1 MPAVVDSNRF
11 IELINKSK
19 LVDSSAVEQAVEELR
34 AAHDGQLPEDLD
46 ALQRHFVE
54 KRLLTTWHCEKL
66 RNGKYKGFY
75 LSKYRLLKHLGT
87 GGMSSVYLA
96 EHILMNRKV
105 AIKVL
110 PRRRV
115 NDASYLARFHLEAQ
129 AAAHLD
135 HPNIVRA
142 FDVDNEDNTHYIVM
156 EYVPGADLQHIVRE
170 SGPVPFE
177 AAADYIAQAADG
189 LQHAHDKGVVHR
201 DVKPANLL
209 LDDRGIVKILDMG
222 LARIKQDDDASLTI
236 AHEENVLGT
245 ADYLAP
251 EQAVNSHKVDHR
263 ADIYSLGCSLYYL
276 LTGHP
281 PFPEGSL
288 AQRIAKHQS
297 VMPDPIKKSRPNCP
311 PSLQRICEKM
321 IAKQPE
327 DRFTNASEV
336 AAELRTWMES
346 RGKEP
351 THVDEKPGSAI
362 LSTAAQEAAHRSR
375 GAHQS
380 SHQKGGATSSS
391 YDVEDLLPPDMR
403 ESPSSSNFDPAIGDT
418 VADRSNDTSQRPQ
431 PSRRPGHGA
440 ESLPVAKALED
451 EDDDV
456 GISSSEPLS
465 SSGSSLF
472 DSQEFEDDPFSM
484 DVPTSDV
491 GGSLLISSA
500 ELKQQAEERQAA
512 EAKKR
517 KAAAKANKSG
527 AGESIDLNAAVQG
540 IPVVIW
546 VVVAVLFMLIG
557 ILIAISY
564 QTAEENS
571 TPIEPKK
578 GNLESRLWETPH
590 KHPRVFV

>member
-1 MPAVVDSNRF
+1 MPTVVDSNRF
-11 IELINKSK
+11 IELISKSK
-19 LVDSSAVEQAVEELR
+19 LVESSALEQVVEELR
-34 AAHDGQLPEDLD
+34 ASNDGKLPEDLD
-46 ALQRHFVE
+46 ALQKHFVE
-54 KRLLTTWHCEKL
+54 KHLLTTWHCEKL
-66 RNGKYKGFY
+66 RNGKYKGFF

-156 EYVPGADLQHIVRE
+156 EYVPGADLQQIVRE

-209 LDDRGIVKILDMG
+209 LDDRGVVKILDMG
-222 LARIKQDDDASLTI
+222 LARIKQDDSASLTI

-327 DRFTNASEV
+327 DRYTNASEV
-336 AAELRTWMES
+336 AFELRAWMES

-362 LSTAAQEAAHRSR
+362 LTTAAQEAANRSR
-375 GAHQS
+375 AAHQS
-380 SHQKGGATSSS
+380 SHQRGGGSGGGSS
-391 YDVEDLLPPDMR
+391 YEVDDLLPPDMR

-418 VADRSNDTSQRPQ
+418 VADRSNDTSQRPNPARR
-431 PSRRPGHGA
+431 PSRGS
-440 ESLPVAKALED
+440 ESLPVAKALDD
-451 EDDDV
+451 EDDASIPLSD
-456 GISSSEPLS
+456 PLS

-472 DSQEFEDDPFSM
+472 DSQEFEDDPFAM

-517 KAAAKANKSG
+517 RVASQPG
-527 AGESIDLNAAVQG
+527 LGDSIDLNSAVQG
-540 IPVVIW
+540 VPVIIW
-546 VVVAVLFMLIG
+546 IVVAVLFMLIG

-571 TPIEPKK
+571 EPIDPQK
-578 GNLESRLWETPH
+578 GNLESRWEHST
-590 KHPRVFV
+590 KRPRVFA

>member
-1 MPAVVDSNRF
+1 MPAVVDSHRF
-11 IELINKSK
+11 IELIGKSK
-19 LVDSSAVEQAVEELR
+19 LVDPAAIERAVEDLCASHE
-34 AAHDGQLPEDLD
+34 GQLPEDLD
-46 ALQRHFVE
+46 TLQNYFVE
-54 KRLLTTWHCEKL
+54 KRLLTSWHCEKL

-96 EHILMNRKV
+96 EHTLMNRKV

-156 EYVPGADLQHIVRE
+156 EYVPGADLQQIVRE

-209 LDDRGIVKILDMG
+209 RDDRGIVKILDMG
-222 LARIKQDDDASLTI
+222 LARISQDENTSLTI

-245 ADYLAP
+245 ADYLSP
-251 EQAVNSHKVDHR
+251 EQAVNSHQVDHR

-276 LTGHP
+276 LAGHP

-297 VMPDPIKKSRPNCP
+297 VMPEPITKSRPNCP

-321 IAKQPE
+321 IAKRPE
-327 DRFTNASEV
+327 DRFDSAADV
-336 AAELRTWMES
+336 AHELRMWMES

-351 THVDEKPGSAI
+351 TQLDEQPGSAI
-362 LSTAAQEAAHRSR
+362 LSTSAQEVANRSR
-375 GAHQS
+375 AARHS
-380 SHQKGGATSSS
+380 SLPRGGGGSS
-391 YDVEDLLPPDMR
+391 YEVDDLLPPDMR
-403 ESPSSSNFDPAIGDT
+403 ESPSSSNFDPAVGDT
-418 VADRSNDTSQRPQ
+418 IADRSNDTSQRPTPPKR
-431 PSRRPGHGA
+431 PSHSGA
-440 ESLPVAKALED
+440 SLPVAKALDD
-451 EDDDV
+451 EENVHPAASD
-456 GISSSEPLS
+456 PLS

-472 DSQEFEDDPFSM
+472 DSQEFENDPFSM
-484 DVPTSDV
+484 SVPASDV

-500 ELKQQAEERQAA
+500 ELKQQAEGRQAA

-517 KAAAKANKSG
+517 RAESQSG
-527 AGESIDLNAAVQG
+527 LGDSINNLNASVQG
-540 IPVVIW
+540 IPIVIW

-564 QTAEENS
+564 QAAEENS
-571 TPIEPKK
+571 EPIDPKK
-578 GNLESRLWETPH
+578 GNLESRLWNQPG
-590 KHPRVFV
+590 KRARVLA

>member
-1 MPAVVDSNRF
+1 MPAVVDSQRF
-11 IELINKSK
+11 IELIDKSK
-19 LVDSSAVEQAVEELR
+19 LVDPAALEQAVEALR
-34 AAHDGQLPEDLD
+34 ASNEGELPNDLD
-46 ALQRHFVE
+46 ALQKYFVE
-54 KRLLTTWHCEKL
+54 KQLLTSWHCEKL

-96 EHILMNRKV
+96 EHTLMNRKV

-156 EYVPGADLQHIVRE
+156 EYVPGADLQQIVRE

-189 LQHAHDKGVVHR
+189 LQHAHEKGVVHR

-209 LDDRGIVKILDMG
+209 RDDRGIVKILDMG
-222 LARIKQDDDASLTI
+222 LARISQDENASLTI

-245 ADYLAP
+245 ADYLSP

-297 VMPDPIKKSRPNCP
+297 VMPDPIAKSRPNCP

-321 IAKQPE
+321 IAKRPE
-327 DRFTNASEV
+327 DRFDSAADV
-336 AAELRTWMES
+336 AHELRMWMES

-351 THVDEKPGSAI
+351 TQLDEQPGSAI
-362 LSTAAQEAAHRSR
+362 LSTSALEVANRSRAAHHSNLPR
-375 GAHQS
+375 G
-380 SHQKGGATSSS
+380 GGGGGSS
-391 YDVEDLLPPDMR
+391 YEVDDLLPPDMR
-403 ESPSSSNFDPAIGDT
+403 DSPSSSNFDPAVGDT
-418 VADRSNDTSQRPQ
+418 IADRSNDTSQRPIAPKR
-431 PSRRPGHGA
+431 PSRSG
-440 ESLPVAKALED
+440 ESLPVAKAL
-451 EDDDV
+451 DDDEHV
-456 GISSSEPLS
+456 GPASIDSLS

-472 DSQEFEDDPFSM
+472 DSQEFDADPFSM
-484 DVPTSDV
+484 DVPASDV

-500 ELKQQAEERQAA
+500 ELKQQAEDRHAAA

-517 KAAAKANKSG
+517 RTESQSG
-527 AGESIDLNAAVQG
+527 LGDSINTLNASIQG
-540 IPVVIW
+540 IPIVIW

-564 QTAEENS
+564 QTAEETS
-571 TPIEPKK
+571 EPIDPKK
-578 GNLESRLWETPH
+578 GNLEARRWIQQGKS
-590 KHPRVFV
+590 PRVLA

>member
-1 MPAVVDSNRF
+1 MPAVEDSNRF
-11 IELINKSK
+11 IELIAKSK
-19 LVDSSAVEQAVEELR
+19 LVDPSALEQAVQELR
-34 AAHDGQLPEDLD
+34 AAHDGQLPDDLES
-46 ALQRHFVE
+46 LQKFFVE
-54 KRLLTTWHCEKL
+54 KHLLTTWHCEKL
-66 RNGKYKGFY
+66 RNGKYKGFF

-96 EHILMNRKV
+96 EHTLMNRKV

-156 EYVPGADLQHIVRE
+156 EYVPGADLQQVVRE

-209 LDDRGIVKILDMG
+209 LDDKGVVKILDMG
-222 LARIKQDDDASLTI
+222 LARIKQDDNTSLTI

-276 LTGHP
+276 LAGHP

-297 VMPDPIKKSRPNCP
+297 VMPDPVKKSRPNCP

-336 AAELRTWMES
+336 AAELRAWMES

-351 THVDEKPGSAI
+351 THADEKLGSAI
-362 LSTAAQEAAHRSR
+362 LSTAAQEAANRSR
-375 GAHQS
+375 AAHQS
-380 SHQKGGATSSS
+380 NHQQGGGTGSS
-391 YDVEDLLPPDMR
+391 YEVDDLLPPDMR
-403 ESPSSSNFDPAIGDT
+403 DSPSSSNFDPAVGDT
-418 VADRSNDTSQRPQ
+418 VADRSNDTSQRPN
-431 PSRRPGHGA
+431 PTRRPTRTG
-440 ESLPVAKALED
+440 ESLPVAKALDD
-451 EDDDV
+451 EDPAN
-456 GISSSEPLS
+456 IPASEPLS
-465 SSGSSLF
+465 ASGSSLF
-472 DSQEFEDDPFSM
+472 DSQEFEDDPFAM

-500 ELKQQAEERQAA
+500 ELKQKAEDRQAA

-517 KAAAKANKSG
+517 KAASQSG
-527 AGESIDLNAAVQG
+527 VGDSVDLNSAVQG

-546 VVVAVLFMLIG
+546 IVVAVLFMLIG

-571 TPIEPKK
+571 EPVDPKK
-578 GNLESRLWETPH
+578 GNLESGLLDDSPQS
-590 KHPRVFV
+590 PRVLA

>member
-11 IELINKSK
+11 IELIRKSK
-19 LVDSSAVEQAVEELR
+19 LVDPSALEQAVEDLHASNE
-34 AAHDGQLPEDLD
+34 GGLPDDLD
-46 ALQRHFVE
+46 AMQKFFVD
-54 KRLLTTWHCEKL
+54 RQLLTNWHCEKL

-96 EHILMNRKV
+96 EHTLMNRKV

-156 EYVPGADLQHIVRE
+156 EYVPGADLQQIVRE
-170 SGPVPFE
+170 RGPVPFE

-209 LDDRGIVKILDMG
+209 LDDRGVVKILDMG
-222 LARIKQDDDASLTI
+222 LARIKQDEDASLTI

-327 DRFTNASEV
+327 DRFNDASEV
-336 AAELRTWMES
+336 AFELRAWMAS

-351 THVDEKPGSAI
+351 THADEKLGSAI
-362 LSTAAQEAAHRSR
+362 LSTAAQEAANRSR
-375 GAHQS
+375 AAHQS
-380 SHQKGGATSSS
+380 GRQQQHGGTGSS
-391 YDVEDLLPPDMR
+391 YEVDDLLPPDMR
-403 ESPSSSNFDPAIGDT
+403 ESPSSSKFDPAIGDT
-418 VADRSNDTSQRPQ
+418 VADRSNDTSQRPNPPRR
-431 PSRRPGHGA
+431 PSRGGK
-440 ESLPVAKALED
+440 SLPVAKAL
-451 EDDDV
+451 DDDQDDYMA
-456 GISSSEPLS
+456 SSDPLS

-472 DSQEFEDDPFSM
+472 DSQEFEEDPFSM
-484 DVPTSDV
+484 DVPVSDV
-491 GGSLLISSA
+491 GGSLLVSSA
-500 ELKQQAEERQAA
+500 ELKQKAEDRQAA

-517 KAAAKANKSG
+517 RAASQSG
-527 AGESIDLNAAVQG
+527 LGDSIDLNSSVQG

-557 ILIAISY
+557 VLIAISY

-571 TPIEPKK
+571 EPLDPKK
-578 GNLESRLWETPH
+578 GNLESSLWEDT
-590 KHPRVFV
+590 KKRPRILA

>member
-11 IELINKSK
+11 IELIRKSK
-19 LVDSSAVEQAVEELR
+19 LVDPSALEQAVEDLHASNE
-34 AAHDGQLPEDLD
+34 GGLPDDLD
-46 ALQRHFVE
+46 AMQKFFVD
-54 KRLLTTWHCEKL
+54 RQLLTNWHCEKL

-96 EHILMNRKV
+96 EHTLMNRKV

-156 EYVPGADLQHIVRE
+156 EYVPGADLQQIVRE
-170 SGPVPFE
+170 RGPVPFE

-209 LDDRGIVKILDMG
+209 LDDRGVVKILDMG
-222 LARIKQDDDASLTI
+222 LARIKQDEDASLTI

-327 DRFTNASEV
+327 DRFNDASEV
-336 AAELRTWMES
+336 AFELRAWMES

-351 THVDEKPGSAI
+351 THADEKLGSAI
-362 LSTAAQEAAHRSR
+362 LSTAAQEAANRSR
-375 GAHQS
+375 AAHQS
-380 SHQKGGATSSS
+380 GHHQQHGGTGSS
-391 YDVEDLLPPDMR
+391 YEVDDLLPPDMR
-403 ESPSSSNFDPAIGDT
+403 DSPSSSKFDPAIGDT
-418 VADRSNDTSQRPQ
+418 VADRSNDTSQRPNPPRR
-431 PSRRPGHGA
+431 PSRGGK
-440 ESLPVAKALED
+440 SLPVAKAL
-451 EDDDV
+451 DDDQDDYMA
-456 GISSSEPLS
+456 SSDPLS

-472 DSQEFEDDPFSM
+472 DSQEFEEDPFSM
-484 DVPTSDV
+484 DVPVSDV
-491 GGSLLISSA
+491 GGSLLVSSA
-500 ELKQQAEERQAA
+500 ELKQKAEDRQAA

-517 KAAAKANKSG
+517 RAASQSG
-527 AGESIDLNAAVQG
+527 LGDSIDLNSSVQG

-557 ILIAISY
+557 VLIAISY

-571 TPIEPKK
+571 EPIDAKK
-578 GNLESRLWETPH
+578 GNLESSLWDDT
-590 KHPRVFV
+590 KKRPRILA

>member
-1 MPAVVDSNRF
+1 MPAVVDSSRF
-11 IELINKSK
+11 IELISKSK
-19 LVDSSAVEQAVEELR
+19 LVNPSALERAVEELR
-34 AAHDGQLPEDLD
+34 ASHEGQLPVDLD
-46 ALQRHFVE
+46 TLQKYFVE
-54 KRLLTTWHCEKL
+54 KGLLTTWHCEKL
-66 RNGKYKGFY
+66 RNGKYKGFF

-156 EYVPGADLQHIVRE
+156 EYVPGADLQQIVRE

-201 DVKPANLL
+201 DIKPANLL
-209 LDDRGIVKILDMG
+209 RDDRGVVKILDMG
-222 LARIKQDDDASLTI
+222 LARITQDDNTSLTI

-297 VMPDPIKKSRPNCP
+297 VMPEPVKKSRPNCP
-311 PSLQRICEKM
+311 PSLQHICEKM
-321 IAKQPE
+321 LAKLPD
-327 DRFTNASEV
+327 DRFNDAAEV
-336 AAELRTWMES
+336 ANELRMWMES

-351 THVDEKPGSAI
+351 THVDEKLGSAI
-362 LSTAAQEAAHRSR
+362 LSTAAQEAANRSR
-375 GAHQS
+375 GARPS
-380 SHQKGGATSSS
+380 SHLQGGTGSS
-391 YDVEDLLPPDMR
+391 YEVDDLLPPDMR
-403 ESPSSSNFDPAIGDT
+403 DSPSSSNFDPANGDT
-418 VADRSNDTSQRPQ
+418 IADRSNDTSQRPN
-431 PSRRPGHGA
+431 PARRPTHSGG
-440 ESLPVAKALED
+440 SLPVAKALDDEED
-451 EDDDV
+451 VDIPA
-456 GISSSEPLS
+456 GEPLS

-484 DVPTSDV
+484 DVPASDV

-500 ELKQQAEERQAA
+500 ELKQKADERQAA

-517 KAAAKANKSG
+517 RAASQSSLGDSVDFNT
-527 AGESIDLNAAVQG
+527 AVQG

-546 VVVAVLFMLIG
+546 IVVAVLFMLIG

-564 QTAEENS
+564 QTAEEHS
-571 TPIEPKK
+571 EPIDPKK
-578 GNLESRLWETPH
+578 GNLESSFWEEPDKRH
-590 KHPRVFV
+590 RMLA

>member
-1 MPAVVDSNRF
+1 MPAVVDSDRF
-11 IELINKSK
+11 IELIGKSK
-19 LVDSSAVEQAVEELR
+19 LVDTSALEKAVEELR
-34 AAHDGQLPEDLD
+34 ASHDGELPEDLD
-46 ALQRHFVE
+46 GLQKFFVE
-54 KRLLTTWHCEKL
+54 KRLLTNWHCEKL

-96 EHILMNRKV
+96 EHTLMNRKV

-156 EYVPGADLQHIVRE
+156 EYVPGLDLQQVVRE
-170 SGPVPFE
+170 SGPVPFD

-209 LDDRGIVKILDMG
+209 RDDRGIVKILDMG
-222 LARIKQDDDASLTI
+222 LARITKDENASLTI

-276 LTGHP
+276 LAGHP

-297 VMPDPIKKSRPNCP
+297 VMPDPISKSRPNCP

-321 IAKQPE
+321 IAKDPD
-327 DRFTNASEV
+327 DRFDNAADV
-336 AAELRTWMES
+336 ALALRTWMES
-346 RGKEP
+346 HGKEP
-351 THVDEKPGSAI
+351 TYLEEKPGSAI
-362 LSTAAQEAAHRSR
+362 LSTSAQEAAQRSR
-375 GAHQS
+375 AAHQS
-380 SHQKGGATSSS
+380 GQRGGSAGGAGSS
-391 YDVEDLLPPDMR
+391 YEVDDLLPPDMR
-403 ESPSSSNFDPAIGDT
+403 DSPSSSKFDPAIGDT
-418 VADRSNDTSQRPQ
+418 VANRSNDTSQRPSSARR
-431 PSRRPGHGA
+431 PSRSG
-440 ESLPVAKALED
+440 ESLPVAKALDD
-451 EDDDV
+451 EPE
-456 GISSSEPLS
+456 INTTSSDPLA

-472 DSQEFEDDPFSM
+472 DSQEFEDDPFKM
-484 DVPTSDV
+484 DVPASDV

-512 EAKKR
+512 DAKKR
-517 KAAAKANKSG
+517 RTASQSG
-527 AGESIDLNAAVQG
+527 VGDSVNLNSAVQG
-540 IPVVIW
+540 IPIIIW
-546 VVVAVLFMLIG
+546 IVVAVLFMLIG
-557 ILIAISY
+557 VLIAISY

-571 TPIEPKK
+571 EPIDPKK
-578 GNLESRLWETPH
+578 GNLESSLWEERQ
-590 KHPRVFV
+590 KRPRIFA

>member
-11 IELINKSK
+11 IELIGKSK
-19 LVDSSAVEQAVEELR
+19 LVDPAALEQATDDLR
-34 AAHDGQLPEDLD
+34 AAHDGQLPENLD
-46 ALQRHFVE
+46 QLQEFFVE
-54 KRLLTTWHCEKL
+54 RRLLTKWHCEKL

-156 EYVPGADLQHIVRE
+156 EYVPGADLQQIVRQ

-177 AAADYIAQAADG
+177 AAADYVAQAADG

-222 LARIKQDDDASLTI
+222 LARIAQDEDASLTI

-245 ADYLAP
+245 ADYLSP

-263 ADIYSLGCSLYYL
+263 TDIYSLGCSLYYL

-321 IAKQPE
+321 IAKQPG
-327 DRFTNASEV
+327 DRYDTASEV
-336 AAELRTWMES
+336 AAELRAWMES

-351 THVDEKPGSAI
+351 THADEKPGSAI
-362 LSTAAQEAAHRSR
+362 LSTAAQEAANRSR
-375 GAHQS
+375 AAHQS
-380 SHQKGGATSSS
+380 SHRQGGSGGSS
-391 YDVEDLLPPDMR
+391 YEVDDLLPPDMR
-403 ESPSSSNFDPAIGDT
+403 ESPSSSKFDPAIGDT
-418 VADRSNDTSQRPQ
+418 VANRSNDTSQRPT
-431 PSRRPGHGA
+431 PPRRPTHSG
-440 ESLPVAKALED
+440 ESLPVAKAI
-451 EDDDV
+451 EDDENDNAA
-456 GISSSEPLS
+456 SSGPLS

-472 DSQEFEDDPFSM
+472 DSQEFEEDPFSM
-484 DVPTSDV
+484 DVPASDV

-500 ELKQQAEERQAA
+500 ELKQQNEERQAA

-517 KAAAKANKSG
+517 RATSQSSLGDSG
-527 AGESIDLNAAVQG
+527 SLNATVQG
-540 IPVVIW
+540 IPIVIW

-557 ILIAISY
+557 VLIAISY

-571 TPIEPKK
+571 EPIDAQK
-578 GNLESRLWETPH
+578 GNLETTLWEERE
-590 KHPRVFV
+590 KHPRVFA

>member
-1 MPAVVDSNRF
+1 MPPVVDSQRF
-11 IELINKSK
+11 IELIGKSK
-19 LVDSSAVEQAVEELR
+19 LVQETVLEEAVQELR
-34 AAHDGQLPEDLD
+34 ASNEGELPAEIDV
-46 ALQRHFVE
+46 LQKYFVE
-54 KRLLTTWHCEKL
+54 KDLLTSWHCEKL
-66 RNGKYKGFY
+66 RNGKYKGFF

-96 EHILMNRKV
+96 EHTLMNRKV

-156 EYVPGADLQHIVRE
+156 EYVPGKDLQQVVRE
-170 SGPVPFE
+170 NGPVPFE

-189 LQHAHDKGVVHR
+189 LQHAHDKEVVHR
-201 DVKPANLL
+201 DIKPANLL
-209 LDDRGIVKILDMG
+209 LDDRGVVKILDMG
-222 LARIKQDDDASLTI
+222 LARIKQDDKASLTI

-263 ADIYSLGCSLYYL
+263 VDIYSLGCSLYYL

-297 VMPDPIKKSRPNCP
+297 VMPDKIKKSRPNCP
-311 PSLQRICEKM
+311 PSLQKICEKM

-336 AAELRTWMES
+336 AAELRSWMET
-346 RGKEP
+346 RGTEP
-351 THVDEKPGSAI
+351 THADEQPGSAI
-362 LSTAAQEAAHRSR
+362 LSVAAQQAADRSR
-375 GAHQS
+375 AAHQS
-380 SHQKGGATSSS
+380 SRRTGPSGQSGGST
-391 YDVEDLLPPDMR
+391 YDVDDLLPPDMR
-403 ESPSSSNFDPAIGDT
+403 DSPSSSKFDPAIGDT
-418 VADRSNDTSQRPQ
+418 VADRSNDTSPRPN
-431 PSRRPGHGA
+431 PPRPASPGTD
-440 ESLPVAKALED
+440 SLPVAKPLDNDDAD
-451 EDDDV
+451 EFYSNAPAST
-456 GISSSEPLS
+456 SS
-465 SSGSSLF
+465 SSLF
-472 DSQEFEDDPFSM
+472 DSQEFAGEDPFAM
-484 DVPTSDV
+484 DVPASDV

-517 KAAAKANKSG
+517 RAASQSSVTDNV
-527 AGESIDLNAAVQG
+527 DLNATVQG
-540 IPVVIW
+540 IPAIIW
-546 VVVAVLFMLIG
+546 IVVAVLFMLIG

-564 QTAEENS
+564 QTAEEDS
-571 TPIEPKK
+571 QPKDIK
-578 GNLESRLWETPH
+578 KVNLEARTS
-590 KHPRVFV
+590 

>member
-19 LVDSSAVEQAVEELR
+19 LVKSTALEQAVEELR
-34 AAHDGQLPEDLD
+34 ASNEGQLPDDLEV
-46 ALQRHFVE
+46 LQKHFIE
-54 KRLLTTWHCEKL
+54 KHLLTAWHCEKL
-66 RNGKYKGFY
+66 RNGKYKGFF
-75 LSKYRLLKHLGT
+75 LSKYRLLRHLGT

-156 EYVPGADLQHIVRE
+156 EYVPGADLQQIVRE
-170 SGPVPFE
+170 NGPVPFE

-201 DVKPANLL
+201 DIKPANLL
-209 LDDRGIVKILDMG
+209 RDDRGIVKILDMG
-222 LARIKQDDDASLTI
+222 LARIKQDDNTSLTI

-297 VMPDPIKKSRPNCP
+297 VMPDPVQKSRPNCP
-311 PSLQRICEKM
+311 TLLQQICEKM
-321 IAKQPE
+321 LAKQPE
-327 DRFTNASEV
+327 DRFYDAAEV
-336 AAELRTWMES
+336 AFELRSWMES
-346 RGKEP
+346 HGKEP

-362 LSTAAQEAAHRSR
+362 LSTAAQQAANRSR
-375 GAHQS
+375 TVRQS
-380 SHQKGGATSSS
+380 SYQQDGAGSS
-391 YDVEDLLPPDMR
+391 YDVDDLLPPDMR

-418 VADRSNDTSQRPQ
+418 VADRSNDTSQRPN
-431 PSRRPGHGA
+431 PARHPNHSG

-451 EDDDV
+451 DEDID
-456 GISSSEPLS
+456 IPSSEALS

-472 DSQEFEDDPFSM
+472 DSQEFEEDPFSM

-500 ELKQQAEERQAA
+500 QLKQKAEDRQVA

-517 KAAAKANKSG
+517 RNASQSG
-527 AGESIDLNAAVQG
+527 VGESVDLNSVVQG

-546 VVVAVLFMLIG
+546 IVVAVLFMLIG

-564 QTAEENS
+564 QSAEENS
-571 TPIEPKK
+571 KPVEPQKA
-578 GNLESRLWETPH
+578 NLEDHVFWEDARMS
-590 KHPRVFV
+590 PRILG

>member
-1 MPAVVDSNRF
+1 MPAVVDANRF
-11 IELINKSK
+11 IELIGKSK
-19 LVDSSAVEQAVEELR
+19 LVDSSALEQAVEELR
-34 AAHDGQLPEDLD
+34 AAHEGQLPDDLD
-46 ALQRHFVE
+46 QLQKFFVE
-54 KRLLTTWHCEKL
+54 KRLLTHWHCEKL

-96 EHILMNRKV
+96 EHTLMNRKV

-156 EYVPGADLQHIVRE
+156 EYVPGADLQQIVRE

-222 LARIKQDDDASLTI
+222 LARIKQDDDTSLTI

-263 ADIYSLGCSLYYL
+263 VDIYSLGCSLYYL
-276 LTGHP
+276 LAGHP

-297 VMPDPIKKSRPNCP
+297 VMPDPISKSRPNCP

-321 IAKQPE
+321 IAKRPE
-327 DRFTNASEV
+327 DRYSDASEV
-336 AAELRTWMES
+336 AAALREWMES

-351 THVDEKPGSAI
+351 THADEKLGSAI
-362 LSTAAQEAAHRSR
+362 LSTSAQEAANRSR
-375 GAHQS
+375 AAHQS
-380 SHQKGGATSSS
+380 SHQRGGGTGSS
-391 YDVEDLLPPDMR
+391 YEVDDLLPPDMR
-403 ESPSSSNFDPAIGDT
+403 ESPSSSNFDPATGDT
-418 VADRSNDTSQRPQ
+418 IANRNGDTAQRPSPTRR
-431 PSRRPGHGA
+431 PSRSG
-440 ESLPVAKALED
+440 ESLPVAKALDD
-451 EDDDV
+451 EDDF
-456 GISSSEPLS
+456 SSASSEPLS

-472 DSQEFEDDPFSM
+472 DSQEFEEDPFSM

-500 ELKQQAEERQAA
+500 ELKQKAEDRQAA

-517 KAAAKANKSG
+517 RAAAQPGMTDPVN
-527 AGESIDLNAAVQG
+527 LNASVQG

-546 VVVAVLFMLIG
+546 IVVAVLFMLIG

-564 QTAEENS
+564 QTAEENA
-571 TPIEPKK
+571 EPKDAQK
-578 GNLESRLWETPH
+578 GNLESVLWESPE
-590 KHPRVFV
+590 KRPRLLA